1 MSAEEEK
8 DLLVSED
15 TPTANDENSH
25 PGEPETPLA
34 PEPLDKGEDSL
45 DKEEAKSPADESSS
59 PPSGE
64 GPDPSLVEGE
74 LEKAAQEREA
84 LIAQL
89 QAEREKVDAEAQQL
103 TDEIKIKEQS
113 ALDFS
118 VWVDRHRRTF
128 LWKMFAKMRE
138 QVHAVKA
145 QQESYASFMKSI
157 ELPKPGELVRLRKRF
172 HKTIL
177 QTISAGLLVWL
188 VYFLITT
195 YLPFAWVAQLSA
207 IGGNILRYTISVIVV
222 SLFSALIL
230 YYRDWRRFDWRV
242 RNLNTHLSNVA
253 EGVDKVRQ
261 EEVRLFSLYPQVR
274 DWLEIMGYSLNR
286 PWLMNDRWFR
296 SYLSDL
302 NQDDFPLS
310 LRIAQAQESDAASMN
325 KLQGQAMRRVAIRG
339 WRTKVLRD
347 QVVAI
352 AQKTGLP
359 TDRMTIESIDK
370 DITYSPGGPRF
381 ELRRGLENPEALE
394 LVARKQLIPLTF
406 TVQTEEITKSRPP
419 VKENRTNAL
428 DAIQTDRAGLEEDES
443 VIWDGFLQEP
453 IGPFNGVVTP
463 FSLASLAA
471 GQVGHGYHEKMKSH
485 FVVPKRLETQ
495 ALQNPGARVE
505 TYEEKANLPMDIVIR
520 LDLSEVIPPNAIKI
534 NPRADEVF
542 VPKARDAD
550 DYEDED

>member
-8 DLLVSED
+8 DLLVNED
-15 TPTANDENSH
+15 TPTVNDENSH
-25 PGEPETPLA
+25 PGEPETPLG

-59 PPSGE
+59 PPSEE

-74 LEKAAQEREA
+74 LEKVVQEREA

-253 EGVDKVRQ
+253 EGVDKVRH

-325 KLQGQAMRRVAIRG
+325 KLQGQAMRRVAKRG
-339 WRTKVLRD
+339 WLTKVLKD

-352 AQKTGLP
+352 AQETGLP

-406 TVQTEEITKSRPP
+406 EVQTEEITKSRPP

-428 DAIQTDRAGLEEDES
+428 DAIQTDRAGLDEDKP
-443 VIWDGFLQEP
+443 VIWDEFLQEP

-505 TYEEKANLPMDIVIR
+505 TYEERANLPMDIVIR

>member
-8 DLLVSED
+8 DLLVNED
-15 TPTANDENSH
+15 TPTVNDENSH
-25 PGEPETPLA
+25 PGEPETPLG

-59 PPSGE
+59 PPSEE

-74 LEKAAQEREA
+74 LEKVVQEREA

-253 EGVDKVRQ
+253 EGVDKVRH

-325 KLQGQAMRRVAIRG
+325 KLQGQAMRRVAKGVGSRKCSKIR
-339 WRTKVLRD
+339 
-347 QVVAI
+347 
-352 AQKTGLP
+352 
-359 TDRMTIESIDK
+359 S
-370 DITYSPGGPRF
+370 
-381 ELRRGLENPEALE
+381 
-394 LVARKQLIPLTF
+394 
-406 TVQTEEITKSRPP
+406 
-419 VKENRTNAL
+419 
-428 DAIQTDRAGLEEDES
+428 
-443 VIWDGFLQEP
+443 
-453 IGPFNGVVTP
+453 
-463 FSLASLAA
+463 
-471 GQVGHGYHEKMKSH
+471 
-485 FVVPKRLETQ
+485 
-495 ALQNPGARVE
+495 
-505 TYEEKANLPMDIVIR
+505 
-520 LDLSEVIPPNAIKI
+520 
-534 NPRADEVF
+534 
-542 VPKARDAD
+542 
-550 DYEDED
+550 

>member
-8 DLLVSED
+8 DLLVNED
-15 TPTANDENSH
+15 TPTVNDENSH
-25 PGEPETPLA
+25 PGEPETPLG

-59 PPSGE
+59 PPSEE

-74 LEKAAQEREA
+74 LEKAVQEREA

-253 EGVDKVRQ
+253 EGVDKVRH

-325 KLQGQAMRRVAIRG
+325 KLQGQAMRRVAKRG
-339 WRTKVLRD
+339 WLTKVLKD

-352 AQKTGLP
+352 AQETGLP

-406 TVQTEEITKSRPP
+406 EVQTEEITKSRPP

-428 DAIQTDRAGLEEDES
+428 DAIQTDRAGLDEDKP
-443 VIWDGFLQEP
+443 VIWDEFLQEP

-505 TYEEKANLPMDIVIR
+505 TYEERANLPMDIVIR

>member
-8 DLLVSED
+8 DLLVNED
-15 TPTANDENSH
+15 TPTVNDENSH
-25 PGEPETPLA
+25 PGEPETPLG

-59 PPSGE
+59 PPSEE

-74 LEKAAQEREA
+74 LEKAVQEREA

-253 EGVDKVRQ
+253 EGVDKVRH

-325 KLQGQAMRRVAIRG
+325 KLQGQAMRRVAKRG
-339 WRTKVLRD
+339 WLTKVLRD

-352 AQKTGLP
+352 AQETGLP

-406 TVQTEEITKSRPP
+406 EVQTEEITKSRPP

-428 DAIQTDRAGLEEDES
+428 DAIQTDRAGLDEDKP
-443 VIWDGFLQEP
+443 VIWDEFLQEP

-505 TYEEKANLPMDIVIR
+505 TYEERANLPMDIVIR